1 MRTTVLASTVCA
13 GAALLWATT
22 SQAGGTSWLPAL
34 WVPWLIVTIYAW
46 RNYRPSTRSVAPR

>member
-1 MRTTVLASTVCA
+1 MRMAVLVSTVSA

-34 WVPWLIVTIYAW
+34 WVPRLIVTIYAW
-46 RNYRPSTRSVAPR
+46 RNYRPSTSR